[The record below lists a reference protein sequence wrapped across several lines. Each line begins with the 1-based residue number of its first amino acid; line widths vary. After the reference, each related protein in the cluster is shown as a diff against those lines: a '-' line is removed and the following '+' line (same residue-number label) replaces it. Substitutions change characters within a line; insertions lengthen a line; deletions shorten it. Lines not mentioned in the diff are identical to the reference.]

1 MSVLPPNYRGSS
13 TYTPA
18 ITSYDLLAQRI
29 RRQLGEPLINVE
41 AANVQIYE
49 NIDLAC
55 EFFTKFAGTTEEY
68 LIFRSDL
75 YTPGVGLY
83 IDKLFN
89 ITPEFFNAT
98 TQNGTLSAAWD
109 YDFNE
114 YRKVIDVFSF
124 ENGGGTGINN
134 LFTVESTLAQQAYFG
149 NMLGG
154 VGYDLVTFHMLKE
167 YLDNRERV
175 LSTKPYL
182 RFDANRQ
189 LLKIIPEPSRNSFYY
204 GLLGANVLK
213 PIKDI
218 VSQLWVYRY
227 ALALV
232 KQNVAHVRGKYG
244 GTNLFGG
251 QLVNFDALMSQ
262 GREDQQK
269 LEDELIHDKQS
280 DGQLMAGGG
289 FVVG

>member
-1 MSVLPPNYRGSS
+1 MPVLPHNYRGSS

-75 YTPGVGLY
+75 YTHGVGLY
-83 IDKLFN
+83 VDKLFN
-89 ITPEFFNAT
+89 ISPEQFNSST
-98 TQNGTLSAAWD
+98 ENGTLSAAWD

-114 YRKVIDVFSF
+114 YRKVVDVFSF
-124 ENGGGTGINN
+124 EQGSNNGINT
-134 LFTVESTLAQQAYFG
+134 LFTIENTIAQQAYFG
-149 NMLGG
+149 SLLGG

-175 LSTKPYL
+175 LSLKPYL

-189 LLKIIPEPSRNSFYY
+189 LLKILPEPTRQTVYY

-227 ALALV
+227 AFALV
-232 KQNVAHVRGKYG
+232 KQSVAHVRGKYG

-251 QLVNFDALMSQ
+251 QIVNFDALMSQ

-280 DGQLMAGGG
+280 DGQIMASGG
-289 FVVG
+289 FVIG